1 LSRSWERKVR
11 KNMEQANKSRKK
23 QGTNLINTGSGSTA
37 SNALRI
43 TGRNFIAPSLLL
55 IFIIGYSFL
64 MLTAPNYVPE
74 TMFFVTIGCYVLLAT
89 LFFFRKPY
97 LAIGKDFVQSRR
109 FTGDKRLPASE
120 IKEIR
125 VHKDYVVV
133 MPQKGGAW
141 TFSRV
146 LNRFPTEQMS
156 KELTAFAQKNSV
168 NLVEQ

>member
-1 LSRSWERKVR
+1 MSRSWERKVR
-11 KNMEQANKSRKK
+11 KNMEQANKTRKK
-23 QGTNLINTGSGSTA
+23 QGGNLINTGSGSIA
-37 SNALRI
+37 NDSLRI

-64 MLTAPNYVPE
+64 MLTAPNYE
-74 TMFFVTIGCYVLLAT
+74 QDTMFFVTIGCYVLLAM

-133 MPQKGGAW
+133 MPQKGAAW

-146 LNRFPTEQMS
+146 LNRFPTEQMT
-156 KELTAFAQKNSV
+156 KELTSFAQKNNV
-168 NLVEQ
+168 NFIEQ